1 MEETFRLLSEHI
13 LSRLDRGD
21 ISLRCGGG
29 QCVKGGTHVVTCSQ
43 ETDAI
48 KVGKVRSGSLCW
60 SAELQ
65 QKRNSC
71 CF

>member
-13 LSRLDRGD
+13 LARLDRGD
-21 ISLRCGGG
+21 ISLRCDG
-29 QCVKGGTHVVTCSQ
+29 VKCEVLCYVATCSQ

>member
-13 LSRLDRGD
+13 LARLDRGD
-21 ISLRCGGG
+21 ISLRCGVPSVE
-29 QCVKGGTHVVTCSQ
+29 CGTHVATCSQ